1 MEVKG
6 HQNQNF
12 GYHKNN
18 NNKKLFCDSQNNESH
33 TGLEEHEGE

>member
-12 GYHKNN
+12 GYHNN
-18 NNKKLFCDSQNNESH
+18 NNKKLFCDSQNKESH